1 MKLFGFKT
9 SAASVAVLALAL
21 AGSAAA
27 QAPSVDDLVKKNL
40 DAKGG
45 KEKIEAVKSARV
57 KGTMSMMGME
67 APFVWEW
74 KAPNKLRMEFTMQG
88 MTGVQAYDGAAG
100 WMHMPFMGKSEP
112 EKMAAEDAK
121 QLADQ
126 ADFGGPFINTKDKGY
141 TLEYLGEGEADGTP
155 CHKIKVTK
163 EGGDT
168 SIIFLDKDNWLEI
181 KQESKA
187 KVRGQD
193 MESNTDIGDYKEVG
207 GLMLA
212 HSYQM
217 SSPANPG
224 AQQSLTFNEVE
235 LNAEIA
241 DSRFEMPA
249 VKPAAEAKKE
259 GGTAQ

>member
-1 MKLFGFKT
+1 MKLFGFQS
-9 SAASVAVLALAL
+9 SAVAALALAL

-27 QAPSVDDLVKKNL
+27 QAPTVEDLIKKNL

-45 KEKIEAVKSARV
+45 KEKIEAIKSARV

-88 MTGVQAYDGAAG
+88 MTGIQAYDGASG
-100 WMHMPFMGKSEP
+100 WMHMPFMGKTEP
-112 EKMAAEDAK
+112 EKMSAEDAK

-126 ADFGGPFINTKDKGY
+126 ADFGGPFINTKEKGY
-141 TLEYLGEGEADGTP
+141 TLEYVGEGEADGTP
-155 CHKIKVTK
+155 CQKIKVTK
-163 EGGDT
+163 EDGDV
-168 SIIFLDKDNWLEI
+168 SIIYLDKDNWLEI

-217 SSPANPG
+217 STPAMPG
-224 AQQSLTFNEVE
+224 QKQSLTFNQIE
-235 LNAEIA
+235 LNADIA
-241 DSRFEMPA
+241 DERFVMPA
-249 VKPAAEAKKE
+249 PKPAEPKKE

>member
-1 MKLFGFKT
+1 MKLFGFKA
-9 SAASVAVLALAL
+9 SAASVAALAL
-21 AGSAAA
+21 AFATSAAA
-27 QAPSVDDLVKKNL
+27 QAPSVDDLIKKNL

-57 KGTMSMMGME
+57 KGTMNMMGME

-74 KAPNKLRMEFTMQG
+74 KAPNKLRMEFTLQG
-88 MTGVQAYDGAAG
+88 MTGIQAYDGSGG
-100 WMHMPFMGKSEP
+100 WMHMPFMGKTEP
-112 EKMAAEDAK
+112 EKMSSEESK

-126 ADFGGPFINTKDKGY
+126 ADFGGPFINTKEKGY
-141 TLEYLGEGEADGTP
+141 TIEYAGEGEAEGTP
-155 CHKIKVTK
+155 CYKLKVTK

-168 SIIFLDKDNWLEI
+168 SVIYLDKDNWLEI

-212 HSYQM
+212 HSFQT
-217 SSPANPG
+217 SSAAMPG
-224 AQQSLTFNEVE
+224 AQQSLTFNEIE
-235 LNAEIA
+235 LNADIA
-241 DSRFEMPA
+241 DSRFDMPA
-249 VKPAAEAKKE
+249 PKPAEPKKE
-259 GGTAQ
+259 GGTGQ